1 MKIKIVKKATNM
13 KPSAYC
19 GYWMDDPPMN
29 NAFAAPKYSSPGK

>member
-19 GYWMDDPPMN
+19 GLWLDDPPMN
-29 NAFAAPKYSSPGK
+29 KK